1 MTDHQ
6 VAPDT
11 PIEEPA
17 PLVDEALAATDWKA
31 DDQEELRALW
41 SEVAR
46 LKNSLQDAASAA
58 GSLATEEFRAKVR
71 SQPITAAVGVGFL
84 GFLYGVTR

>member
-41 SEVAR
+41 SEVPVKGFAPGR
-46 LKNSLQDAASAA
+46 CL
-58 GSLATEEFRAKVR
+58 R
-71 SQPITAAVGVGFL
+71 SGQPGD
-84 GFLYGVTR
+84 